1 MRSQRPKRLNSSR
14 SNSHAWRGLQI
25 VAPGGSEKKGAPSPF
40 PVLRGTYLQT
50 GGREVLLWVQGN
62 APSAVGGKNFFKE
75 GKGIPAPLELVRWA
89 GHGGWEAGCR
99 DVLALSKMNWNN
111 DALYDSLP
119 VTMGYAQVLAQ
130 VVSRMTDLASHPYQL
145 RFFM

>member
-1 MRSQRPKRLNSSR
+1 MRYGRGSSSPPGSSPAAVR
-14 SNSHAWRGLQI
+14 SSTLM
-25 VAPGGSEKKGAPSPF
+25 V
-40 PVLRGTYLQT
+40 PV
-50 GGREVLLWVQGN
+50 W
-62 APSAVGGKNFFKE
+62 SAVGGKNFFKE